1 MVDWIQKSALFAHTH
16 ASGALA
22 WERTYSPSIC
32 LRIVD
37 MPQPNPARC
46 HVLPPFVTW
55 HLLALSR
62 SRQSCLHSS
71 CRISR
76 CSATMLAQHLPNQQV
91 YGNHACTDRSKS
103 ARCLQSCTTPAESA
117 GESQPCVALHLLNHQ
132 VFGNHA
138 CTTPAEPSGVGD
150 ELYGLLDAFP
160 SAITAHHQHLL
171 IQQVL
176 CKHDSHKPSDSAGIV
191 QEWLPYT

>member
-1 MVDWIQKSALFAHTH
+1 MHPHSWQTVICKVLIWCLHTNIFLHVYGHIVLSVLATFNDMVDWMQNSALFAHTH

-55 HLLALSR
+55 HLLALGR

-71 CRISR
+71 CWMSR

-103 ARCLQSCTTPAESA
+103 ARCLRSCTTPAESA
-117 GESQPCVALHLLNHQ
+117 GESQPCVALHLLNQ

-150 ELYGLLDAFP
+150 ELYGLLDA
-160 SAITAHHQHLL
+160 
-171 IQQVL
+171 
-176 CKHDSHKPSDSAGIV
+176 
-191 QEWLPYT
+191 